1 MGCTAPTSC
10 HVLETFPS
18 EKESSVKVLTTD
30 DISVAVGRQ
39 DVHRHV
45 GVGEHMEVALVVQPH
60 RGVCQRTTVRAV
72 HQELLLEEL
81 EAVALSPMSS
91 VATRCKLEVG
101 VAAYLRTW

>member
-10 HVLETFPS
+10 HVMETLSS
-18 EKESSVKVLTTD
+18 EKGSSVKVLTTD

-39 DVHRHV
+39 HVHRHV

-60 RGVCQRTTVRAV
+60 RGVCQRTAVRAAV
-72 HQELLLEEL
+72 RQELLLEEL

-91 VATRCKLEVG
+91 VAL
-101 VAAYLRTW
+101 